1 MACLF
6 SRLQLR
12 KRTVNIFLAVIGVLS
27 QRYRWMRGTWQ
38 VVSIYMKKLH
48 AVAKIRRPLLP
59 WVMGACYTADIW
71 LIPLVNFLFLG
82 MVRIPC

>member
-1 MACLF
+1 
-6 SRLQLR
+6 
-12 KRTVNIFLAVIGVLS
+12 
-27 QRYRWMRGTWQ
+27 MRGTWQ